1 MEQILTSKKQKA
13 SKKEQWF
20 DELVGLIR
28 THELELATN
37 TAPNELKEFYTNAIQ
52 GNVDELLSFNK
63 QLSQKHFVSKIIVD
77 YIRILEKHRPLKLA
91 FDYNDSSV
99 LVWVEIQEDN
109 FQMEKKLI
117 LAEAKINA
125 NYHKF
130 GFAMSSTI
138 VEDSDKLTIPNHY
151 TIYKA

>member
-1 MEQILTSKKQKA
+1 MEQTLISKKQKV

-20 DELVGLIR
+20 DELIGLIR
-28 THELELATN
+28 THELELETN
-37 TAPNELKEFYTNAIQ
+37 TATNELKEFYTNAIQ
-52 GNVDELLSFNK
+52 GNVDEILSFNK
-63 QLSQKHFVSKIIVD
+63 KLSQRHFVSKIIVD
-77 YIRILEKHRPLKLA
+77 YIRILGKQHPLKLA

-109 FQMEKKLI
+109 FQMEKRLI
-117 LAEAKINA
+117 LTEAKINA
-125 NYHKF
+125 DYHKY